1 MARPAHKPDPTV
13 RHQVEAMAGYGVP
26 EAEIAGVVGVSPKT
40 LRKHYRGELD
50 HGHVKANAKVAE
62 NLYRKATGEGREAVI
77 AAIFWLKTRAGWKET
92 SVQELAARDD
102 KPLVIF
108 RTIVE
113 PPPRR
118 DDILELR
125 PVSSQPVPL
134 IESQK
139 VA

>member
-1 MARPAHKPDPTV
+1 
-13 RHQVEAMAGYGVP
+13 
-26 EAEIAGVVGVSPKT
+26 
-40 LRKHYRGELD
+40 
-50 HGHVKANAKVAE
+50 
-62 NLYRKATGEGREAVI
+62 VI
-77 AAIFWLKTRAGWKET
+77 AAILWLKTRAGWKET

-134 IESQK
+134 IESRK